1 MCHRGKKR
9 GYVTFSITIAAII
22 FQNHSYPTYPHTP
35 IYTHI
40 NQYTLTYTNIIP
52 TYTNIYSDTQLYG
65 NLHQNKPVYTHINIP
80 IYINIY
86 PLSPINTHTHTHTRY
101 IYLCYILKETRKEIT
116 YFKRILCIYS
126 PNTKLKEDSRSRLCA
141 GNHRDLNIF
150 RTYIEK
156 GKSNNS
162 LVFKVDSG
170 REIYV
175 KYYFVLYLEKKY
187 CKRLS
192 IVVLFYQ

>member
-86 PLSPINTHTHTHTRY
+86 PLSPINTHTHTHTLVIFICV
-101 IYLCYILKETRKEIT
+101 IYWRKQGKKLRILNVFCVFIRPIPNLKNIVDLDDTREIT
-116 YFKRILCIYS
+116 GIWTYS
-126 PNTKLKEDSRSRLCA
+126 V
-141 GNHRDLNIF
+141 HI
-150 RTYIEK
+150 
-156 GKSNNS
+156 
-162 LVFKVDSG
+162 
-170 REIYV
+170 
-175 KYYFVLYLEKKY
+175 
-187 CKRLS
+187 
-192 IVVLFYQ
+192 